1 MYIAARMAA
10 RARGTNRKERA
21 NSKESKLAMNKGTRR
36 AANARARV
44 FALCIPS
51 CDLHAT
57 PSSWRMLVVR
67 ASVQGRQ
74 EEAILAARLS
84 CWRIDR
90 TSCEPAVW
98 CVRCDAPYIVSVGAL
113 SSRSEVVC

>member
-1 MYIAARMAA
+1 MYTGVPIAARMAA

-21 NSKESKLAMNKGTRR
+21 NSKESELAMNKGTRR

-67 ASVQGRQ
+67 ARTTGRGDPCC
-74 EEAILAARLS
+74 EACLLE
-84 CWRIDR
+84 D
-90 TSCEPAVW
+90 
-98 CVRCDAPYIVSVGAL
+98 
-113 SSRSEVVC
+113 

>member
-1 MYIAARMAA
+1 MYIAA
-10 RARGTNRKERA
+10 RARGTSRKERA
-21 NSKESKLAMNKGTRR
+21 NSKESELAMNKGTRR

-57 PSSWRMLVVR
+57 HLRGVCLS
-67 ASVQGRQ
+67 SVQGRQ
-74 EEAILAARLS
+74 EEAILAARLA